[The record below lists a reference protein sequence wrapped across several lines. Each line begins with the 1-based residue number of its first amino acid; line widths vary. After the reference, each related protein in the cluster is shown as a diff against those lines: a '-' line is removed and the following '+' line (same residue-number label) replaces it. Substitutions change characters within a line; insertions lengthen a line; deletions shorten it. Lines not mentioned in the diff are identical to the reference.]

1 MVHLEYFTFK
11 LQLQCSLPIAAIDV
25 PRELWWVWER
35 KQIDKLNAMV
45 IEKKKKKDWEFILD
59 RGQVFYIILWS
70 FSQVSEFAHAVLL
83 KFITRC
89 QIFNFVAE
97 WGLMSFTIFYTLYS
111 QQSCKFIY
119 QQCIIVY
126 ITRGVV

>member
-59 RGQVFYIILWS
+59 RGRY
-70 FSQVSEFAHAVLL
+70 
-83 KFITRC
+83 
-89 QIFNFVAE
+89 
-97 WGLMSFTIFYTLYS
+97 FT
-111 QQSCKFIY
+111 
-119 QQCIIVY
+119 
-126 ITRGVV
+126 